1 MSEYVTKVN
10 SSKQEAVQ
18 AIKDSF
24 DGVNDFI
31 FTDYRGLSV
40 EQITELR
47 TKLRELNAEYHVIKN
62 NFAKLAFRDLEY
74 PEVDDYLVGPTA
86 LAMAKDESGPVAKE
100 LFKLAKDWPLE
111 VKGGLINGNVFDGI
125 PIDAYSKLPTRIE
138 LIAKL
143 MGTMNAPMQNFVY
156 ALNGVSTKLVR
167 TLQAVADQK
176 AGE

>member
-138 LIAKL
+138 LIAQP
-143 MGTMNAPMQNFVY
+143 MGTMKAPMQYIV
-156 ALNGVSTKLVR
+156 
-167 TLQAVADQK
+167 
-176 AGE
+176 